1 MKLSRTQKE
10 ILENQLKNEKEII
23 QNIKAAYREAL
34 EQIDNRIIQLQVQI
48 GDIQRSDKTDTVI
61 SSMIQSKIYQKQYQ
75 QALKDQVSGIL
86 DQLNGSQFNSINE
99 YLTKCYTDGYIS
111 TMYDL
116 TSRGIPIIMPIDQK
130 AVVQALSTNSKLSKS
145 LYESLGENI
154 KNMKKKVVAEIAR
167 GIASSLP
174 YAEIARNI
182 SGRSNAGMNNSIRIA
197 RTEGQRIRN
206 TASYEAQVKA
216 KEKGADIVKQ
226 WCATLDGRTRGSH
239 RHLDGKIVEI
249 DEKFKIGNKS
259 AMFPGDFGDP
269 AEDCNCRCCILQRAK
284 WDLDEAELNTL
295 KKRAE
300 YYGLDKT
307 ESFDDFRTKYLYAQ
321 ETEHNTDK
329 PAILDKNIKS
339 DKIDLQEVIRLKNGS
354 ETNKYFKVQSDYLKN
369 EASPDIKENLRWY
382 SVNGYS
388 NINGMLRG
396 TLKVDK
402 ETRKNVSDFRK
413 VINNYIDKTELN
425 DNIITYRTMERSALE
440 KSIGKSEDIVGKIFT
455 DKGYMSTSPVEK
467 VVDKFSKSL
476 DNPVKLEIT
485 VPKGKGKGAY
495 INEASVYRNSE
506 YEFLLKENTS
516 CRITEVVEI
525 KGQTVL
531 RMEVIE

>member
-307 ESFDDFRTKYLYAQ
+307 ESFDDFRTKYIKAV
-321 ETEHNTDK
+321 ENTEQSIIIKSKELTDIEVK
-329 PAILDKNIKS
+329 AINDYISAKSYIINNKLRTGEKLLPEEKELIENLDSALDKMPAYEGN
-339 DKIDLQEVIRLKNGS
+339 LQRSL
-354 ETNKYFKVQSDYLKN
+354 FF
-369 EASPDIKENLRWY
+369 Y
-382 SVNGYS
+382 S
-388 NINGMLRG
+388 
-396 TLKVDK
+396 T
-402 ETRKNVSDFRK
+402 
-413 VINNYIDKTELN
+413 
-425 DNIITYRTMERSALE
+425 
-440 KSIGKSEDIVGKIFT
+440 EDIDSFMKVYKI
-455 DKGYMSTSPVEK
+455 GE
-467 VVDKFSKSL
+467 
-476 DNPVKLEIT
+476 T
-485 VPKGKGKGAY
+485 VTY
-495 INEASVYRNSE
+495 S
-506 YEFLLKENTS
+506 EFLSTTKGDIYNPEGQVQIYIQDTKTGKDISSINDREQEIIYERDS
-516 CRITEVVEI
+516 SFEVVNIVYKEGVYYI
-525 KGQTVL
+525 LLGEK
-531 RMEVIE
+531 R